1 MLILIFI
8 LLIFIFSIYI
18 DYGNILNIN
27 NSDKLI
33 SKGSKYTIDVKSF
46 ISYKFINTMFFG
58 ISIGSYVTQYK
69 PIKIED
75 FPVMGIAFSVLTIPI
90 ALLYKRIMTIDY
102 FFMILLLV
110 ETIMLFWMIFFLLD
124 PFSYSVALL
133 IYISRNVIFLFGD
146 FLGRAET
153 LFLKKTNILSKIDIL
168 KQVGGILG
176 MILSVI
182 FYKWIETSFLIF
194 DNQTKVYYIHY
205 LLLFLQI
212 IIIFLVIRSFKKMSN

>member
-8 LLIFIFSIYI
+8 LLLFVFSIYV
-18 DYGNILNIN
+18 DYGNVLQVN

-33 SKGSKYTIDVKSF
+33 SQDSKFTINVKSF

-75 FPVMGIAFSVLTIPI
+75 FPVMGIAFSILTIPV
-90 ALLYKRIMTIDY
+90 ALLYKKIMTLDY
-102 FFMILLLV
+102 FFIILLIV
-110 ETIMLFWMIFFLLD
+110 ESIMLFWMIFFLLD

-133 IYISRNVIFLFGD
+133 IYISRNIIFLFGD

-153 LFLKKTNILSKIDIL
+153 LFIRKTDILSKIDMI
-168 KQVGGILG
+168 KQIGSILG
-176 MILSVI
+176 MIISVF
-182 FYKWIETSFLIF
+182 FYKWIESSFLIF

-212 IIIFLVIRSFKKMSN
+212 TIIFLVVKSFRRR